1 MQSTTLLFCLS
12 LLPYELLRNEKVM
25 SDKQL
30 EQENRRI
37 VFSWGD
43 GRQFF
48 STYLLLNDTP
58 GRSTKVKKTR
68 ETRRIAGKKESAD
81 KKSAEEAQE
90 NKN

>member
-1 MQSTTLLFCLS
+1 MNKKTEESSS
-12 LLPYELLRNEKVM
+12 LG
-25 SDKQL
+25 
-30 EQENRRI
+30 EN
-37 VFSWGD
+37 GD

-48 STYLLLNDTP
+48 STYPLLNDTP